1 MVCGSSMY
9 RWCAAVRWY
18 VCGGSA
24 VMVCVVVVAVV
35 PWCVNGG
42 TQRDAVVA
50 AERRIV
56 PNQNDV
62 QMTHSSH
69 KGDGRSK
76 NIASVLKCC

>member
-1 MVCGSSMY
+1 MVML
-9 RWCAAVRWY
+9 
-18 VCGGSA
+18 
-24 VMVCVVVVAVV
+24 CVVVVAVV
-35 PWCVNGG
+35 
-42 TQRDAVVA
+42 QRGAVVA